1 MPCRLRL
8 VSLLCLAASGLALAG
23 CATAPPRP
31 AFPPIAFD
39 RVAPIKLDVREIEIE
54 RTYQPPHAAPNV
66 EHLFAVPPAAAA
78 TLWAIDR
85 LVAAGPLGRARFIVR
100 EASVVEIPLKQSGGL
115 TGAFTTEQSE
125 RYDARLVVEIEI
137 VSEDG
142 RIEGTIT
149 VEVTHSRT
157 VPENLTLGERE
168 RVWHEMTRAM
178 MGELDVQLDTTIKEA
193 FYAFL
198 IL

>member
-1 MPCRLRL
+1 MPHRLLL
-8 VSLLCLAASGLALAG
+8 VSLLCLVAGGLALAG
-23 CATAPPRP
+23 CTTGPPRP
-31 AFPPIAFD
+31 AFPPITFAQ
-39 RVAPIKLDVREIEIE
+39 VAPIKLDVREIEIE
-54 RTYQPPHAAPNV
+54 QAFRPSHSAPNLV
-66 EHLFAVPPAAAA
+66 HRGAVPPAAAA
-78 TLWAIDR
+78 ALWAVDR
-85 LVAAGPLGRARFIVR
+85 LVAAGPLRRARFIVR
-100 EASVVEIPLKQSGGL
+100 EASVVEVPLKQSGGL

-142 RIEGTIT
+142 RSEGTLT
-149 VEVTHSRT
+149 AEVTHSRT

-168 RVWHEMTRAM
+168 RIWHDMIRTM
-178 MGELDVQLDTTIKEA
+178 MGKLDAQLDTTIKKA

>member
-1 MPCRLRL
+1 MQSSMMASRNDAKPP
-8 VSLLCLAASGLALAG
+8 AASSARSSSS
-23 CATAPPRP
+23 T
-31 AFPPIAFD
+31 
-39 RVAPIKLDVREIEIE
+39 
-54 RTYQPPHAAPNV
+54 Q
-66 EHLFAVPPAAAA
+66 PPAAAA
-78 TLWAIDR
+78 TRGAVDR
-85 LVAAGPLGRARFIVR
+85 LGAAGPLGRARFIVR

-115 TGAFTTEQSE
+115 IGAFTTEQSE

-142 RIEGTIT
+142 RVGGTIT

-178 MGELDVQLDTTIKEA
+178 MDELDVQLDTTIKEA

>member
-1 MPCRLRL
+1 M
-8 VSLLCLAASGLALAG
+8 
-23 CATAPPRP
+23 
-31 AFPPIAFD
+31 
-39 RVAPIKLDVREIEIE
+39 
-54 RTYQPPHAAPNV
+54 

-78 TLWAIDR
+78 TLWAVDR
-85 LVAAGPLGRARFIVR
+85 LTAAGPLGRARFIVR
-100 EASVVEIPLKQSGGL
+100 EASVVEIPLEQSGGL

-137 VSEDG
+137 VAEDG
-142 RIEGTIT
+142 RIEGTLSA
-149 VEVTHSRT
+149 EVTHSRT

-178 MGELDVQLDTTIKEA
+178 MEELDVQLDKTIKEA
-193 FYAFL
+193 FYAYL

>member
-1 MPCRLRL
+1 MPRRPRL
-8 VSLLCLAASGLALAG
+8 VSILCLLLGGLALAG

-31 AFPPIAFD
+31 TFPPITFAQ
-39 RVAPIKLDVREIEIE
+39 VAPIKLDVREIEVE
-54 RTYQPPHAAPNV
+54 RAYQPPHAAPNV

-78 TLWAIDR
+78 TLWAVDR
-85 LVAAGPLGRARFIVR
+85 LTAAGPLRRARFIVR

-142 RIEGTIT
+142 RSEGTLT
-149 VEVTHSRT
+149 AEVTHSRT

-193 FYAFL
+193 FYAYL

>member
-1 MPCRLRL
+1 MPRRLRL
-8 VSLLCLAASGLALAG
+8 VSLLCLVAGGLALAG
-23 CATAPPRP
+23 CTTGPPRP
-31 AFPPIAFD
+31 TFPPITFTQ
-39 RVAPIKLDVREIEIE
+39 VAPIKLDVREIEVE
-54 RTYQPPHAAPNV
+54 QAYQPSHAAPNV

-78 TLWAIDR
+78 ALWAVDR
-85 LVAAGPLGRARFIVR
+85 LVAAGPLRRARFIVR

-142 RIEGTIT
+142 RIEGTLT
-149 VEVTHSRT
+149 AEVTHSRT

-178 MGELDVQLDTTIKEA
+178 MDKLDVQLDTTIKEA
-193 FYAFL
+193 FYAYL